1 MASQCEVDGNVDTEV
16 EKKVLSNSANK
27 SSGWRRPLLGLPARM
42 VALLAVSILVTA
54 CNTIKLGYE
63 NLPRLVEWQVDRFLA
78 LDDEQEALVN
88 RHARTLQR
96 WHRQNLLPVYAEF
109 LTRVEE
115 DLRTPVAI
123 SQVAG
128 WRQAAVDGWAPLAQK
143 LAPAVAEVAL
153 TLRPEQIDHLA
164 KAIEKANRKTAN
176 EYLPADPD
184 KRRRARYDRLVDR
197 AESFMGDV
205 SEAQKE
211 EIRASAAAM
220 ASDDDA
226 WWQSRLARQKA
237 IVDLLAAISVEKP
250 PMAEATRR
258 AHQVLAGLWDHHRA
272 AATSDSAG
280 DRLTVR
286 LLTLASPEQRRSVI
300 KRLDGYRQDFHLLA
314 AR

>member
-1 MASQCEVDGNVDTEV
+1 MASQCETDGNVDTEV
-16 EKKVLSNSANK
+16 ENKVLSNSAIK
-27 SSGWRRPLLGLPARM
+27 WSGRRLLGGLPARI
-42 VALLAVSILVTA
+42 VGLLAVSILVTA

-63 NLPRLVEWQVDRFLA
+63 NLPRLVQWQVDRFLS
-78 LDDEQEALVN
+78 LDGEQEALVN
-88 RHARTLQR
+88 RHARSLQR

-115 DLRTPVAI
+115 DLRTQVSPA
-123 SQVAG
+123 QVAG
-128 WRQAAVDGWAPLAQK
+128 WRQAAVDGWAPLAEQ
-143 LAPAVAEVAL
+143 LSPAVAEVAL
-153 TLRPEQIDHLA
+153 TLRPAQIDHLV
-164 KAIEKANRKTAN
+164 KAIEKANRKTIS
-176 EYLPADPD
+176 EYLPADPV
-184 KRRRARYDRLVDR
+184 RRLQARYQRLVDR
-197 AESFMGDV
+197 TESFMGDV
-205 SEAQKE
+205 GDAQKE

-220 ASDDDA
+220 AGDDDA

-237 IVDLLAAISVEKP
+237 IVDLLAGIAREQP

-272 AATSDSAG
+272 AASADSAG

-286 LLTLASPEQRRSVI
+286 LLALASPEQRRSVI

>member
-16 EKKVLSNSANK
+16 EKKVLNNSVIR
-27 SSGWRRPLLGLPARM
+27 SGGWRRLLAGMPARM
-42 VALLAVSILVTA
+42 VALLAVCILVTA

-63 NLPRLVEWQVDRFLA
+63 NLPRLVEWQADRFLA
-78 LDDEQEALVN
+78 LDSEQEALVN

-115 DLRTPVAI
+115 DLRTPVST

-128 WRQAAVDGWAPLAQK
+128 WRQAAVDGWAPLAEK

-153 TLRPEQIDHLA
+153 TLRPEQIDHLV
-164 KAIEKANRKTAN
+164 KAIEKANKKTAG
-176 EYLPADPD
+176 EYLPADPA
-184 KRRRARYDRLVDR
+184 KRRQARYERLVVR

-205 SEAQKE
+205 SDAQKE
-211 EIRASAAAM
+211 AIRASAAAM

-237 IVDLLAAISVEKP
+237 IVDLLAGISAEKP

-272 AATSDSAG
+272 SATIDSAG

-286 LLTLASPEQRRSVI
+286 LLALASPEQRRSVI
-300 KRLDGYRQDFHLLA
+300 KRLDGYRQDFQLLA